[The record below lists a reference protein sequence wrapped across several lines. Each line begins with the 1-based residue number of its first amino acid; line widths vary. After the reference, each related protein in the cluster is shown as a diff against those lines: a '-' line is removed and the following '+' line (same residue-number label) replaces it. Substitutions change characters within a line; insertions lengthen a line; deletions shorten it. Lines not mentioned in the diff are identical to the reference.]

1 LKVKIRIRAGRI
13 FEQILRL
20 LDLTEYI
27 LDVSAEVWRAAVLQI
42 ENHLLTESP
51 APLRI
56 VNIGERYLRR
66 EDVV

>member
-1 LKVKIRIRAGRI
+1 LRVEIRIRAGRI
-13 FEQILRL
+13 FDQILRL
-20 LDLTEYI
+20 LDITGSI
-27 LDVSAEVWRAAVLQI
+27 LDVSAEVWRTAVLQI